1 MSRSTRWTIAVL
13 SVVAV
18 VVVALALQLRRT
30 TPTPLS
36 GGPGIPT
43 PVSGGPG
50 VAAPLSGS
58 GDLAALRRR
67 ADLAPCPAD
76 GPGPGPQALR
86 GATVECLADGTP
98 VDPAKVV
105 SGRAVVLNLWA
116 YWCAPCAQELP
127 AMAEYQRRVGAAV
140 TVITVHQDDDA
151 AAALSRLADWG
162 VRLPTWQDGARRVA
176 AALAVPNVMPTS
188 VVLRADGS
196 VAGILPRAF
205 DSADDIAAAV
215 DQTMGASG

>member
-1 MSRSTRWTIAVL
+1 MSRSTRWTITVL
-13 SVVAV
+13 IVVAV
-18 VVVALALQLRRT
+18 IVAALALQLRR
-30 TPTPLS
+30 PAPM
-36 GGPGIPT
+36 
-43 PVSGGPG
+43 PVPSGPG
-50 VAAPLSGS
+50 VAAPPPGG

-67 ADLAPCPAD
+67 ADLPPCPAD
-76 GPGPGPQALR
+76 GPGPGPPALR

-98 VDPAKVV
+98 VDAARVV
-105 SGRAVVLNLWA
+105 GGRTVVLNLWA

-127 AMAEYQRRVGAAV
+127 AMAEYQRRVGGKV

-162 VRLPTWQDGARRVA
+162 VRLPTWQDGKRRVA
-176 AALAVPNVMPTS
+176 AALAVPNVVPTS

-215 DQTMGASG
+215 NQTMGASG

>member
-1 MSRSTRWTIAVL
+1 MSRSTSWTTAVL
-13 SVVAV
+13 IVVVAIG
-18 VVVALALQLRRT
+18 VALALELRK
-30 TPTPLS
+30 PAAEPVLS
-36 GGPGIPT
+36 
-43 PVSGGPG
+43 SPG
-50 VAAPLSGS
+50 VAAPLPDS
-58 GDLAALRRR
+58 GDLSALRRR
-67 ADLAPCPAD
+67 ADLPSCPANGS
-76 GPGPGPQALR
+76 GPGPRALHDV
-86 GATVECLADGTP
+86 TVECLADGAP

-105 SGRAVVLNLWA
+105 AGRAVLLNLWA

-127 AMAEYQRRVGAAV
+127 AMAEYQRRVDDQL
-140 TVITVHQDDDA
+140 TVITVHQDNDA

-162 VRLPTWQDGARRVA
+162 VRLPTWQDGGRRVA

-215 DQTMGASG
+215 EQTMGAPG